1 MPRRLP
7 REEAHDEGE
16 AYQDRKRRPRARD
29 MILRG
34 GIVAVRHAQETPLVL
49 GSHHLDRDHAAML
62 LCEAGETFDVC
73 SQKCLNETVRQN
85 IQRYGPFQIDEFRA

>member
-1 MPRRLP
+1 MGHWTLCSYCGEHRLCSSYRVVGP
-7 REEAHDEGE
+7 PEH
-16 AYQDRKRRPRARD
+16 P
-29 MILRG
+29 
-34 GIVAVRHAQETPLVL
+34 
-49 GSHHLDRDHAAML
+49 